1 LAGVVPL
8 AAGRRAGPAV
18 GRAVAVNPDGVLLTH
33 RRRRLAVRSPG
44 PARRYRPG
52 LVGLAVAVAA
62 GTALVTVPRAAPRPV
77 DPVPQPRRVEQ
88 EWPEAVR
95 HDLPAR
101 LADGTAYSPVWFL
114 DAVTSVGTAPSPDG
128 RYLRLLRRAA
138 DGAVRALRRL
148 PAAGGPQ
155 YAGFTGSGAVLAWA
169 ENTTGPDGRGR
180 TELWTAEPGSD
191 QSARRVTLDGGDVL
205 FSASRHDLVIG
216 SGRLH
221 WVAAAPGT
229 APATEVRSVPLTGGR
244 VTVRVVPGAW
254 TLSAWPW
261 LVSAATGGPG
271 PVRLRDL
278 VEGTERT
285 VPAGPGEL
293 LSCGPV
299 WCRALVPAGA
309 GPGRLDLLR
318 PDGRDRHRVAGG
330 DASAALVDVAVRDR
344 FEVLLHTEPEDT
356 TGGATQLR
364 LYDVTRRRTLVVA
377 DGVGLVFCRGEVLW
391 WSTGGR
397 TVTGW
402 HTLDLRTLT

>member
-1 LAGVVPL
+1 MNLRRWRG
-8 AAGRRAGPAV
+8 AA
-18 GRAVAVNPDGVLLTH
+18 
-33 RRRRLAVRSPG
+33 RLPG
-44 PARRYRPG
+44 AARRYRPG

-62 GTALVTVPRAAPRPV
+62 GTALVTVPQAGPRTADPAPP
-77 DPVPQPRRVEQ
+77 PRRVTQ
-88 EWPEAVR
+88 EWPGAVR

-101 LADGTAYSPVWFL
+101 LAGGTAYSPVWFL
-114 DAVTSVGTAPSPDG
+114 DAATSIGTAPSSDG

-138 DGAVRALRRL
+138 DGAVRELRRL
-148 PAAGGPQ
+148 PATGSPE

-169 ENTTGPDGRGR
+169 ELTTGRDGRGH

-191 QSARRVTLDGGDVL
+191 RPARRVTTDGGDVL
-205 FSASRHDLVIG
+205 FASSRHDLVIG

-221 WVAAAPGT
+221 WVAAAPGG
-229 APATEVRSVPLTGGR
+229 APATEVRSVPLAGGR
-244 VTVRVVPGAW
+244 VAVRTEPGAW

-261 LVSAATGGPG
+261 LVSAATGGTG
-271 PVRLRDL
+271 PVRLRNL

-285 VPAGPGEL
+285 VPAGPDEL

-299 WCRALVPAGA
+299 WCRTLLPAGA

-330 DASAALVDVAVRDR
+330 NVSAALVDVAVRDR
-344 FEVLLHTEPEDT
+344 FEVLRHTEPSAPTDGT
-356 TGGATQLR
+356 TQLR
-364 LYDVTRRRTLVVA
+364 LYDVTRRRTLLVA
-377 DGVGLVFCRGEVLW
+377 DGVGLVFCRGDVLW

-402 HTLDLRTLT
+402 HALDLRTLT